1 MLTDKQERFVQEL
14 ITGKSQRE
22 AYKAAYAAE
31 RMKDETIDKRACEL
45 MKNRKIAGRYEEL
58 QTAVRAESAQRA
70 VATAAEVLEELT
82 AIGMGEKEYPSYDMF
97 GKESPRKP
105 SMTARL
111 KALELLAKHHSLF
124 ADKVEQSGEIKVTF
138 SGEGVDFAK

>member
-22 AYKAAYAAE
+22 AYKAAYDAAK
-31 RMKDETIDKRACEL
+31 MKDKTIDEKACKLLAQDKVRA
-45 MKNRKIAGRYEEL
+45 RYEAL
-58 QTAVRAESAQRA
+58 QTAVRAEGERRA
-70 VATAAEVLEELT
+70 VASAVEVLEELT
-82 AIGMGEKEYPSYDMF
+82 AIGMGEKDYPAYDMF
-97 GKESPRKP
+97 GKEMPRKP

-124 ADKVEQSGEIKVTF
+124 TDKVEQSGEIKVTF
-138 SGEGVDFAK
+138 SGEGGDFAQ